1 MATNVYEENIVRLI
15 DGTEIVVTPSKIKY
29 LKSIL
34 SEFSKIANAKGE
46 DETLDIVIEC
56 VRLAMKEF
64 YPQISNSVNEI
75 EDNFDIKEIYKVLQY
90 CAGIKLNKD
99 NEEDIEQQAKSESEK
114 GSNWEDLDLAK
125 LESEVFMIGAWRN
138 YEELE
143 TSISMPELVLLLE
156 TKRKLDYEDKKFLG
170 AIQGV
175 DIEENKKEDA
185 WEEMKKRILYKGKD
199 ANDITNLTGAKAKKA
214 GFGIG
219 NGLEYE
225 EITI

>member
-99 NEEDIEQQAKSESEK
+99 NEEDVEKQAKSENEK

-185 WEEMKKRILYKGKD
+185 WEEMKKRILYKGRD

>member
-99 NEEDIEQQAKSESEK
+99 NEEDVEQQAKSENEK

>member
-99 NEEDIEQQAKSESEK
+99 NEEDVEQQAKSENEK

-219 NGLEYE
+219 MGLEYE
-225 EITI
+225 DLTK

>member
-99 NEEDIEQQAKSESEK
+99 NEEDVEQQAKSENEK

-185 WEEMKKRILYKGKD
+185 WEEMKKRILYKGRD

>member
-64 YPQISNSVNEI
+64 YPQISNSVNKI

-99 NEEDIEQQAKSESEK
+99 NEEDVEQQAKSENEK

-185 WEEMKKRILYKGKD
+185 WEEMKKRILYKGRD